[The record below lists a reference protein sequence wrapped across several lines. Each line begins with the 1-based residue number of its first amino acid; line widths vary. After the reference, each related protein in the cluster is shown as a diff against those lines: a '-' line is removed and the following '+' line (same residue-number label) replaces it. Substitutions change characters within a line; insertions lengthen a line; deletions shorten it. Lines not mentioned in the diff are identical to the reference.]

1 MPARPNRDFKFGVRE
16 LAPAFGA
23 GTICGEKS
31 GGKPPHS
38 KAAPHLCL
46 FNLPPADHI
55 VAARSGA
62 SVMTKQELQ
71 IVPAGT
77 HQP

>member
-1 MPARPNRDFKFGVRE
+1 VRE
-16 LAPAFGA
+16 LATRLSSPKSPAFGS

-38 KAAPHLCL
+38 KAAPYLCL
-46 FNLPPADHI
+46 SNLGLAEHI
-55 VAARSGA
+55 VVARSGA
-62 SVMTKQELQ
+62 SMMTKQNFQ
-71 IVPAGT
+71 TVPAGT